1 MKRFTIQIFSII
13 FLASCTMDKPDVNPP
28 ITEQDDLVETL
39 HGVEVADPYRWL
51 EDFTSD
57 RAATWEQLQNDYT
70 AQFIQ
75 QTKLKRAIKNDLEE
89 IWDGE
94 SISTPYVQNGN
105 TFYYYNEG
113 EWQHSKL
120 MMKSCIT
127 DCAAEVLIDPNT
139 FSEDGTF
146 SLGGTSISPDGKLI
160 AYAVSD
166 GGSDWRTWYVMDI
179 ASRELLPDVIEWS
192 KFSGAVWAKD
202 NSGFYYQRYDTPEE
216 ELLVDINEQPKLMFH
231 TLGTNQIDDT
241 IIYENPAQPRWGWS
255 ISISENNAYKILS
268 ISDGTEEKNRVYIQT
283 TDSNEFL
290 PVIDELI
297 GEYAYLT
304 SLDNVLFFYSTENA
318 SNGKVVTLTIQDGA
332 FVWNDLI
339 AESMLPIRSVNIIN
353 KKILVTYL
361 VDTLSKVKTFDLNGS
376 FLEDFQFA
384 EAGTIGGFYG
394 GIDDEET
401 YFNFT
406 NYITPSKIYK
416 LNLNTMEYALFWEE
430 ELANF
435 DSSDFTTKLWF
446 YESKDGTKVPLHIS
460 YRSNVEVNEQT
471 PVLLY
476 GYGGFD
482 IAILPG
488 FRKSYLAWMNQGGV
502 VAVANLR
509 GGSEY
514 GVGWHEA
521 GMLFNKQNVF
531 DDFAYAAKYLHT
543 MKIGSAQTT
552 AIEGRSNGG
561 LLVGAT
567 MLQNPELF
575 KVALPGVGVM
585 DMLRFHKF
593 TIGWAWTSDYGS
605 PDDKA
610 AFMNL
615 LAYSPY
621 HNIED
626 GRCYPTTLVITSN
639 RDDRVVPSH
648 SYKFAARLQAAQ
660 GCENPILIRIE
671 DRAGH
676 GAGTPRSK
684 SIDAISD
691 IYSFTLNEILKDL

>member
-1 MKRFTIQIFSII
+1 MKRFTIQIFLII

-57 RAATWEQLQNDYT
+57 RAATWEQLQNNYT

-430 ELANF
+430 ELTNF

-514 GVGWHEA
+514 GVAWHEA

>member
-1 MKRFTIQIFSII
+1 MKRFAIQIFSII
-13 FLASCTMDKPDVNPP
+13 FLASCTMDNPDVNPP

-304 SLDNVLFFYSTENA
+304 SLDNILFFYSTENA

-384 EAGTIGGFYG
+384 EAGTVGGFYG

-430 ELANF
+430 ELTNF

-460 YRSNVEVNEQT
+460 YRSNIEVNEQT

-514 GVGWHEA
+514 GVAWHEA

>member
-57 RAATWEQLQNDYT
+57 RAATWEQLQNNYT

-430 ELANF
+430 ELTNF

-514 GVGWHEA
+514 GVAWHEA

>member
-1 MKRFTIQIFSII
+1 MKLFTIQIFSII

-430 ELANF
+430 ELTNF

-514 GVGWHEA
+514 GVAWHEA

>member
-13 FLASCTMDKPDVNPP
+13 FLAGCTMDKPDVNPP

-430 ELANF
+430 ELTNF

-514 GVGWHEA
+514 GVAWHEA

>member
-332 FVWNDLI
+332 FIWNDLI

-430 ELANF
+430 ELTNF

-514 GVGWHEA
+514 GVAWHEA

>member
-28 ITEQDDLVETL
+28 ITEQNDLVETL

-51 EDFTSD
+51 EDFTSE
-57 RAATWEQLQNDYT
+57 RAATWEQLQNNYT

-75 QTKLKRAIKNDLEE
+75 QTQLKRAIKNDLEE

-120 MMKSCIT
+120 MMKPCIT

-318 SNGKVVTLTIQDGA
+318 SNGKVVTLTIKDGA

-401 YFNFT
+401 YFNLT

-430 ELANF
+430 ELTNF

-514 GVGWHEA
+514 GVAWHEA

>member
-416 LNLNTMEYALFWEE
+416 INLNTMEYALFWEE
-430 ELANF
+430 ELTNF

-514 GVGWHEA
+514 GVAWHEA

-684 SIDAISD
+684 SIDALSD

>member
-28 ITEQDDLVETL
+28 ITKQDDLVETL

-57 RAATWEQLQNDYT
+57 KAATWEKLQNDYT

-430 ELANF
+430 ELTNF

-514 GVGWHEA
+514 GVAWHEA

>member
-28 ITEQDDLVETL
+28 ITEQDDLVEIL

-57 RAATWEQLQNDYT
+57 RAATWEKLQNDYT

-430 ELANF
+430 ELTNF

-514 GVGWHEA
+514 GVAWHEA

>member
-202 NSGFYYQRYDTPEE
+202 NSGFYYQRYDTPKE

-430 ELANF
+430 ELTNF

-514 GVGWHEA
+514 GVAWHEA

>member
-75 QTKLKRAIKNDLEE
+75 QTQLKRAIKNDLEE

-127 DCAAEVLIDPNT
+127 DCAAEVLIDPNA

-430 ELANF
+430 ELTNF

-514 GVGWHEA
+514 GVAWHEA

>member
-416 LNLNTMEYALFWEE
+416 LNLNTMEYALFWKE
-430 ELANF
+430 ELTNF

-514 GVGWHEA
+514 GVAWHEA

>member
-1 MKRFTIQIFSII
+1 MKRFAIQIFSII

-57 RAATWEQLQNDYT
+57 RAATWEQLQNNYT

-127 DCAAEVLIDPNT
+127 DCAAEVLIDPNA

-384 EAGTIGGFYG
+384 EAGTVGGFYG

-430 ELANF
+430 ELTNF

-514 GVGWHEA
+514 GVAWHEA

>member
-39 HGVEVADPYRWL
+39 HGVEVTDPYRWL

-430 ELANF
+430 ELTNF

-514 GVGWHEA
+514 GVAWHEA

>member
-1 MKRFTIQIFSII
+1 
-13 FLASCTMDKPDVNPP
+13 
-28 ITEQDDLVETL
+28 
-39 HGVEVADPYRWL
+39 
-51 EDFTSD
+51 
-57 RAATWEQLQNDYT
+57 
-70 AQFIQ
+70 
-75 QTKLKRAIKNDLEE
+75 
-89 IWDGE
+89 
-94 SISTPYVQNGN
+94 
-105 TFYYYNEG
+105 
-113 EWQHSKL
+113 
-120 MMKSCIT
+120 
-127 DCAAEVLIDPNT
+127 
-139 FSEDGTF
+139 
-146 SLGGTSISPDGKLI
+146 
-160 AYAVSD
+160 
-166 GGSDWRTWYVMDI
+166 
-179 ASRELLPDVIEWS
+179 
-192 KFSGAVWAKD
+192 
-202 NSGFYYQRYDTPEE
+202 
-216 ELLVDINEQPKLMFH
+216 MFH

-304 SLDNVLFFYSTENA
+304 SLDNILFFYSTENA

-430 ELANF
+430 ELTNF

-514 GVGWHEA
+514 GVAWHEA

>member
-283 TDSNEFL
+283 KDSNEFL

-430 ELANF
+430 ELTNF

-514 GVGWHEA
+514 GVAWHEA

>member
-127 DCAAEVLIDPNT
+127 DCAAEVLIDPNA

-430 ELANF
+430 ELTNF

-514 GVGWHEA
+514 GVAWHEA

>member
-1 MKRFTIQIFSII
+1 
-13 FLASCTMDKPDVNPP
+13 MDKPDVNPP

-57 RAATWEQLQNDYT
+57 RAATWEQLQNNYT

-113 EWQHSKL
+113 GWQHSKL

-430 ELANF
+430 ELTNF

-514 GVGWHEA
+514 GVAWHEA

-593 TIGWAWTSDYGS
+593 TIGWCWTSDYGS

>member
-75 QTKLKRAIKNDLEE
+75 QTQLKRAIKNDLEE

-120 MMKSCIT
+120 MMKPCIT

-430 ELANF
+430 ELTNF

-514 GVGWHEA
+514 GVAWHEA

>member
-28 ITEQDDLVETL
+28 ITEQDDFVETL

-57 RAATWEQLQNDYT
+57 RAATWEQLQNNYT
-70 AQFIQ
+70 AKFVQ
-75 QTKLKRAIKNDLEE
+75 QTKLKRAIKNDLEK

-105 TFYYYNEG
+105 TFYYFNEG

-179 ASRELLPDVIEWS
+179 ESRELLPDVIEWS

-283 TDSNEFL
+283 TNSNGFL

-416 LNLNTMEYALFWEE
+416 LNLNSMEYALFWEE
-430 ELANF
+430 ELTNF

-514 GVGWHEA
+514 GVAWHEA

-531 DDFAYAAKYLHT
+531 DDFAYAAKYLHA

-626 GRCYPTTLVITSN
+626 GRCYPTTMVITSN

>member
-28 ITEQDDLVETL
+28 ITAQDDLVETL

-127 DCAAEVLIDPNT
+127 DCAAEVLIDPNA

-430 ELANF
+430 ELTNF

-514 GVGWHEA
+514 GVAWHEA

>member
-1 MKRFTIQIFSII
+1 
-13 FLASCTMDKPDVNPP
+13 
-28 ITEQDDLVETL
+28 
-39 HGVEVADPYRWL
+39 
-51 EDFTSD
+51 
-57 RAATWEQLQNDYT
+57 
-70 AQFIQ
+70 
-75 QTKLKRAIKNDLEE
+75 
-89 IWDGE
+89 
-94 SISTPYVQNGN
+94 
-105 TFYYYNEG
+105 
-113 EWQHSKL
+113 
-120 MMKSCIT
+120 
-127 DCAAEVLIDPNT
+127 
-139 FSEDGTF
+139 
-146 SLGGTSISPDGKLI
+146 
-160 AYAVSD
+160 
-166 GGSDWRTWYVMDI
+166 
-179 ASRELLPDVIEWS
+179 
-192 KFSGAVWAKD
+192 
-202 NSGFYYQRYDTPEE
+202 
-216 ELLVDINEQPKLMFH
+216 
-231 TLGTNQIDDT
+231 
-241 IIYENPAQPRWGWS
+241 
-255 ISISENNAYKILS
+255 
-268 ISDGTEEKNRVYIQT
+268 
-283 TDSNEFL
+283 
-290 PVIDELI
+290 
-297 GEYAYLT
+297 
-304 SLDNVLFFYSTENA
+304 
-318 SNGKVVTLTIQDGA
+318 
-332 FVWNDLI
+332 
-339 AESMLPIRSVNIIN
+339 MLPIRSVNIIN

-416 LNLNTMEYALFWEE
+416 LNLNSMEYALFWEE
-430 ELANF
+430 ELTNF

-514 GVGWHEA
+514 GVAWHEA

-531 DDFAYAAKYLHT
+531 DDFAYAAKYLHA

-626 GRCYPTTLVITSN
+626 GRCYPTTMVITSN

>member
-57 RAATWEQLQNDYT
+57 RAANWEKLQNDYT

-430 ELANF
+430 ELTNF

-514 GVGWHEA
+514 GVAWHEA

>member
-1 MKRFTIQIFSII
+1 MKRFTIQIFLII
-13 FLASCTMDKPDVNPP
+13 FLASCAMDKPDVNPP

-430 ELANF
+430 ELTNF

-514 GVGWHEA
+514 GVAWHEA

>member
-13 FLASCTMDKPDVNPP
+13 FLASCTMDKPDINPP
-28 ITEQDDLVETL
+28 ITEQDDLVEIL

-57 RAATWEQLQNDYT
+57 RAATWEKLQNDYT

-430 ELANF
+430 ELTNF

-514 GVGWHEA
+514 GVAWHEA

>member
-28 ITEQDDLVETL
+28 ITAQDDLVETL

-430 ELANF
+430 ELTNF

-514 GVGWHEA
+514 GVAWHEA

>member
-1 MKRFTIQIFSII
+1 MKRFAIQIFSII

-57 RAATWEQLQNDYT
+57 RAATWEQLQNNYT

-127 DCAAEVLIDPNT
+127 DCAAEVLIDPNA

-304 SLDNVLFFYSTENA
+304 SLDNILFFYSTENA

-430 ELANF
+430 ELTNF

-514 GVGWHEA
+514 GVAWHEA

>member
-1 MKRFTIQIFSII
+1 MKRFAIQIFSII

-430 ELANF
+430 ELTNF

-514 GVGWHEA
+514 GVAWHEA

>member
-28 ITEQDDLVETL
+28 ITEQDDFVETL

-57 RAATWEQLQNDYT
+57 RAATWEQLQNNYT
-70 AQFIQ
+70 AKFVQ
-75 QTKLKRAIKNDLEE
+75 QTKLKRAIKNDLEK

-105 TFYYYNEG
+105 TFYYFNEG

-139 FSEDGTF
+139 FSDDGTF

-179 ASRELLPDVIEWS
+179 ESRELLPDVIEWS

-283 TDSNEFL
+283 TNSNGFL

-416 LNLNTMEYALFWEE
+416 LNLNSMEYALFWEE
-430 ELANF
+430 ELTNF

-514 GVGWHEA
+514 GVAWHEA

-531 DDFAYAAKYLHT
+531 DDFAYAAKYLHA

-626 GRCYPTTLVITSN
+626 GRCYPTTMVITSN

>member
-1 MKRFTIQIFSII
+1 MKRFTIQIFLII
-13 FLASCTMDKPDVNPP
+13 FLASCAMDKPDVNPP

-430 ELANF
+430 ELTNF

-460 YRSNVEVNEQT
+460 YRSNIEVNEQT

-514 GVGWHEA
+514 GVAWHEA

-531 DDFAYAAKYLHT
+531 DDFAYAAKYLHA

>member
-57 RAATWEQLQNDYT
+57 RAATWEQLQNNYT
-70 AQFIQ
+70 AKFVQ
-75 QTKLKRAIKNDLEE
+75 QTKLKRAIKNDLEK

-105 TFYYYNEG
+105 TFYYFNEG

-139 FSEDGTF
+139 FSDDGTF

-416 LNLNTMEYALFWEE
+416 LNLNSMEYALFWEE
-430 ELANF
+430 ELTNF

-514 GVGWHEA
+514 GVAWHEA

-531 DDFAYAAKYLHT
+531 DDFAYAAKYLHA

-626 GRCYPTTLVITSN
+626 GRCYPTTMVITSN

>member
-57 RAATWEQLQNDYT
+57 RAATWEKLQNDYT

-430 ELANF
+430 ELTNF

-514 GVGWHEA
+514 GVAWHEA

-691 IYSFTLNEILKDL
+691 KYSFTLNEILKDL

>member
-28 ITEQDDLVETL
+28 ITEQDDFVETL

-57 RAATWEQLQNDYT
+57 RAATWEQLQNNYT
-70 AQFIQ
+70 AKFVQ
-75 QTKLKRAIKNDLEE
+75 QTKLKRAIKNDLEK

-105 TFYYYNEG
+105 TFYYFNEG

-179 ASRELLPDVIEWS
+179 ESRELLPDVIEWS

-283 TDSNEFL
+283 TNSNGFL

-406 NYITPSKIYK
+406 NYIIPSKIYK

-430 ELANF
+430 ELTNF

-514 GVGWHEA
+514 GVAWHEA

-531 DDFAYAAKYLHT
+531 DDFAYAAKYLHA

-626 GRCYPTTLVITSN
+626 GRCYPTTMVITSN

>member
-1 MKRFTIQIFSII
+1 
-13 FLASCTMDKPDVNPP
+13 
-28 ITEQDDLVETL
+28 
-39 HGVEVADPYRWL
+39 
-51 EDFTSD
+51 
-57 RAATWEQLQNDYT
+57 
-70 AQFIQ
+70 
-75 QTKLKRAIKNDLEE
+75 
-89 IWDGE
+89 
-94 SISTPYVQNGN
+94 
-105 TFYYYNEG
+105 
-113 EWQHSKL
+113 

-430 ELANF
+430 ELTNF

-514 GVGWHEA
+514 GVAWHEA

>member
-430 ELANF
+430 ELTNF

-482 IAILPG
+482 IAILPS

-514 GVGWHEA
+514 GVAWHEA

-605 PDDKA
+605 PDDEA

>member
-1 MKRFTIQIFSII
+1 MKRFAIQIFSII

-57 RAATWEQLQNDYT
+57 RAATWEQLQNNYT

-430 ELANF
+430 ELTNF

-514 GVGWHEA
+514 GVAWHEA

-605 PDDKA
+605 PDDEA